1 MTYETKWKT
10 TIDMEWDTYKK
21 KWEAENPDSKMKES
35 RFSFM
40 NTFLQEK
47 YKEESEEVKDEV
59 KKRRAAMKEEGH
71 GDKDDVEA
79 EEMNRAYQK

>member
-1 MTYETKWKT
+1 
-10 TIDMEWDTYKK
+10 MEWDTYKK